1 MKKQKL
7 LCVTSLV
14 LSAMMLIF
22 SLPIAASPMGDVTV
36 EDLTSTEAALEETT
50 QSTENTVI
58 DRLSGKEELTE
69 AETNANARV
78 SAGGYY
84 SYTNVT
90 RIPNGVYA
98 LQNYGNS
105 GLWMDIEGDST
116 EPGMHMQQFAYSMS
130 PADGSSLA
138 GLYRITQYGD
148 TDRYIIRA
156 MLNESLSFGIVGNE
170 VLTKTIPASDA
181 DVTDADTFYIE
192 ARGDEYAI
200 KPYGSS
206 QYIGAND
213 TDASG
218 WAGRPD
224 SYLIP
229 QNLTTNLYQNLWV
242 LQSKNIDIEAG
253 VYAFQNKAHPS
264 RWMDTE
270 GDSYNEGYHI
280 QQYDY
285 QLSPAMTFSRGG
297 LFKIA
302 PYGNTGYYVIR
313 LMTNNYLSFYRD
325 GNEFLTH
332 EIHQYDDQVNLTD
345 TFSIQF
351 YHGGYVIRPYGSSY
365 CITSNHETA
374 SGWPDRPDSYLVP
387 EVYETA
393 GARACWKM
401 EKYTDIDQWEA
412 IVERPEALIAG
423 DQATFLCIAA
433 SSTKQDVAA
442 TFLYIKEGAEHL
454 VTTRWGNSSRELRLT
469 LHDEGTFRFEVTFEN
484 ASRVVEHTEYRD
496 YAIELSIDEGVYFFQ
511 NASLGKYMQVD
522 REDAANGYDTSGA
535 VLELFPLD
543 GGDYQ
548 KFTLEHVGDGYYKI
562 ITTCGKVLSI
572 HEDYVNN
579 TRHVWQAFYLGENY
593 QRWKFTRTG
602 RGTYVI
608 RLQASEPYATDW
620 CMSVQ
625 AGVTDGPNVEQ
636 KEYTNDTNYVD
647 EWNMVNIIKPLPR
660 SGYELEYNPSLWN
673 YGDVQTHANCY
684 SYCLNNQVYP
694 RTNELWYQQQPGEEV
709 GYFFEKCEI
718 TGELI
723 KDYAAADAQSMG
735 FSFTEVDKN
744 TRCSPYTY
752 KVALVVDPGNDYH
765 WYRQNADGTW
775 SHKRGNGPVINT
787 DASGNII
794 YDPETANRS
803 YSGLNY
809 SQFVGYYEITPLNN
823 LYIPTRSVNI
833 GSSIDHIEFQPNKI
847 NLPTYSMV
855 QNIQVGML
863 YSEVTE
869 LIGLPQR
876 MITSGVVV
884 VEYEIDNGTVLQVEY
899 VRNVE
904 REYVVNSIT
913 MRNH

>member
-22 SLPIAASPMGDVTV
+22 SLPIAASPMGDVTA
-36 EDLTSTEAALEETT
+36 EDLTATEAVLEETT

-116 EPGMHMQQFAYSMS
+116 EAGMHMQQFAYSTS

-253 VYAFQNKAHPS
+253 VYAFQNKEHLY

-270 GDSYNEGYHI
+270 GDSYGTGAHI

-302 PYGNTGYYVIR
+302 PNGNTGYYVIR

-325 GNEFLTH
+325 GNEFLTR
-332 EIHQYDDQVNLTD
+332 EINKYDNQVSLTD

-374 SGWPDRPDSYLVP
+374 SGWPDRPYSYLVP

-393 GARACWKM
+393 GNRACWKM

-412 IVERPEALIAG
+412 IVERPETLIAG

-433 SSTKQDVAA
+433 SSTKQDVASTCLYVEEGYRHLA
-442 TFLYIKEGAEHL
+442 TGIWVGS
-454 VTTRWGNSSRELRLT
+454 TRKLRLT
-469 LHDEGTFRFEVTFEN
+469 LHDEGTFRFKVVFESEAQPN
-484 ASRVVEHTEYRD
+484 ICAEYRD
-496 YAIELSIDEGVYFFQ
+496 YTIELPIEERQYFFRNVQ
-511 NASLGKYMQVD
+511 SELSMQVD
-522 REDAANGYDTSGA
+522 NDDSSNGYTTSGA
-535 VLELFPLD
+535 VLELFPFD
-543 GGDYQ
+543 EGHYQ
-548 KFTLEHVGDGYYKI
+548 KFELEHVTDGYYKI

-572 HEDYVNN
+572 HEDYVNDE
-579 TRHVWQAFYLGENY
+579 RYIWQAFYGGWDF
-593 QRWKFTRTG
+593 QHWKFTKTVN
-602 RGTYVI
+602 GTYVI
-608 RLQASEPYATDW
+608 RLQSAEPYESDDW
-620 CMSVQ
+620 CMGVQ
-625 AGVTDGPNVEQ
+625 FDETDGPNVEQ
-636 KEYTNDTNYVD
+636 QRFTSGRCEWDLMPVNVNPILFFGIQDIHNEGHPTHATALLEAKNNWQNAGYDDIYVFQNEITPQSYKEYLKFAEISIIRSHGGSVAQGSGFSSTFVVLEGDVNDTNNRSCFCSYDVQGVTNGNKAMITANDYFPNLKLVVFVGCNTGDGGALSNNLPSRMTAQLATTAIGFQGEINCEKAEAWTAVFCASMIAGKTVD
-647 EWNMVNIIKPLPR
+647 E
-660 SGYELEYNPSLWN
+660 
-673 YGDVQTHANCY
+673 
-684 SYCLNNQVYP
+684 
-694 RTNELWYQQQPGEEV
+694 
-709 GYFFEKCEI
+709 
-718 TGELI
+718 
-723 KDYAAADAQSMG
+723 
-735 FSFTEVDKN
+735 
-744 TRCSPYTY
+744 
-752 KVALVVDPGNDYH
+752 AL
-765 WYRQNADGTW
+765 
-775 SHKRGNGPVINT
+775 T
-787 DASGNII
+787 DAS
-794 YDPETANRS
+794 
-803 YSGLNY
+803 
-809 SQFVGYYEITPLNN
+809 
-823 LYIPTRSVNI
+823 
-833 GSSIDHIEFQPNKI
+833 DHIPK
-847 NLPTYSMV
+847 T
-855 QNIQVGML
+855 NITV
-863 YSEVTE
+863 
-869 LIGLPQR
+869 
-876 MITSGVVV
+876 SGDTN
-884 VEYEIDNGTVLQVEY
+884 YRLGD
-899 VRNVE
+899 
-904 REYVVNSIT
+904 
-913 MRNH
+913 